1 MKNTKQISQRLFV
14 RALGWRHQ
22 TTRTFARFLAAIV
35 AFSTLFTLGAV
46 ESPASSNIT
55 LERRLPAFA
64 GRHVYRPY
72 EDLSNNMAP
81 LSPLPATEKE
91 SFMRESQGF
100 LVEELDG
107 KIIEEQN
114 TNTAYNPAS
123 AVKVLTAYTTIK
135 QFGPDFKFETKL
147 LIDGS
152 TDGNSFEGDIYLEG
166 RDPFFDTARL
176 QEIFAEFKTRGINTV
191 DASFFVSPDFKFAG
205 QAPGQKSAKAIRNLF
220 GAGRRKRARA
230 LRTAGVRVTLKVA
243 EVKIAP
249 PGAELL
255 KEIRSPTVLALL
267 KDMLSRSDNQMA
279 AIFGQEVGGPQA
291 VARVCR
297 TDFGVSNES
306 LSIATTSGLGVN
318 RVSPKA
324 MIAALRGFKKLLAGY
339 KLNLRDALPIA
350 GIDQGTIFKRFEGSE
365 LKDVLVGKTG
375 TLKQTDNG
383 ASVLVGEMSTLLRG
397 HILFVVFQRGRNTRQ
412 LRQSQNLFLEHVLS
426 ESGGPGSKYSG

>member
-1 MKNTKQISQRLFV
+1 MKNTEQFSQRLFV
-14 RALGWRHQ
+14 RALGWRYQ
-22 TTRTFARFLAAIV
+22 TRRAFARFLTALVVFA
-35 AFSTLFTLGAV
+35 TLFTLGAD
-46 ESPASSNIT
+46 SALAADSN
-55 LERRLPAFA
+55 P
-64 GRHVYRPY
+64 
-72 EDLSNNMAP
+72 MAP
-81 LSPLPATEKE
+81 LSLLPAIEKD

-114 TNTAYNPAS
+114 TDTAYNPAS

-135 QFGPDFKFETKL
+135 QFGPDFRFATKL

-152 TDGNSFEGDIYLEG
+152 TEGNLFEGDIYLEG

-176 QEIFAEFKTRGINTV
+176 QEVFAAFKTKGINTV
-191 DASFFVSPDFKFAG
+191 DASLFVSPDFKFVG
-205 QAPGQKSAKAIRNLF
+205 QTQGQKSAKAVKNLF
-220 GAGRRKRARA
+220 GGGKKKRARV
-230 LRTAGVRVTLKVA
+230 LRTAGLRVNLKIA
-243 EVKIAP
+243 EVRTP
-249 PGAELL
+249 PQGAQLL
-255 KEIRSPTVLALL
+255 TEIKSPTVLALL
-267 KDMLSRSDNQMA
+267 KDMLSRSDNEMA

-297 TDFGVSNES
+297 ADFGVSMEA

-339 KLNLRDALPIA
+339 KLNLKDALPIA
-350 GIDQGTIFKRFEGSE
+350 GIDQGTIYKRFEGSE